1 MIKLINA
8 VIQPFMLDDVREAL
22 SQLGIHGMTVTEVQG
37 FGAQKAKS
45 EVYRGENYNPGF
57 VSKTKI
63 EILVHAEA
71 TEKVI
76 EAIIASAR
84 TGKVG
89 DGKIWVTPVDEAI
102 RVRTGERGDEAL

>member
-1 MIKLINA
+1 MKLINA
-8 VIQPFMLDDVREAL
+8 VIQPYMLDDVRTAL
-22 SQLGIHGMTVTEVQG
+22 SELGIHGMTVTEVQG
-37 FGAQKAKS
+37 FGAQKAQQ
-45 EVYRGENYNPGF
+45 EVYRGANYNPGF
-57 VSKTKI
+57 VSKTKL

-76 EAIIASAR
+76 GAIIDAAH